1 MKLATAAR
9 RKALDWTNEAIDL
22 IMTVLAQTDANQF
35 VDLLISG
42 FGFEDPGILQE
53 DEEEGAKEPK
63 AKDPSQVKGSMK
75 HATEGTSVEPPA
87 KRLRSSTAELRN
99 PITLKKMP
107 SIPLEA
113 NEIRIVKPTS
123 KESLLH
129 TGVPDFFSYRIKD
142 GPHKGSYRCAYQ
154 EFAESQGLPLDEE
167 ECKFR
172 AGNKNGTTI
181 HLRRCHLGVA
191 LQCPVCPKIHRYFDA
206 AYWRKHMEEKHQ
218 DIPEAQW
225 YVLNTSSNPDLILVY
240 FIRTDTCSLD

>member
-1 MKLATAAR
+1 MLSGLIQFHLFQALWLLKLATAAR

-22 IMTVLAQTDANQF
+22 IMTVLARTDANQF

-42 FGFEDPGILQE
+42 FGFEDPGILQ
-53 DEEEGAKEPK
+53 DEEEVTREPK
-63 AKDPSQVKGSMK
+63 AKDPSQVKGAMK

-87 KRLRSSTAELRN
+87 KRLRSSTATKEPDFFKEDALY
-99 PITLKKMP
+99 
-107 SIPLEA
+107 PLEA
-113 NEIRIVKPTS
+113 KEIRIVKPTS

-154 EFAESQGLPLDEE
+154 EFAESQGLPLDDK

-225 YVLNTSSNPDLILVY
+225 YA
-240 FIRTDTCSLD
+240 